1 LKYKLKTCFK
11 KNIKILFFKKN
22 QKLEEKKKKKERR
35 ERSGST
41 SPAKLGPFRMGPRAI
56 P

>member
-22 QKLEEKKKKKERR
+22 QKLEEKKKERKKR
-35 ERSGST
+35 EVR
-41 SPAKLGPFRMGPRAI
+41 LY
-56 P
+56 

>member
-11 KNIKILFFKKN
+11 KNIKILFLKKN
-22 QKLEEKKKKKERR
+22 QKLEEKKKKERR
-35 ERSGST
+35 ERSGSA

>member
-22 QKLEEKKKKKERR
+22 KKLEKKKKERR
-35 ERSGST
+35 ERSGSA